1 MARVP
6 VIEGKTDV
14 PAAHH
19 DVVDAITRSRGRI
32 SGPFS
37 ILLHSPD
44 LAGRAAHLGAY
55 VRFES
60 ALTPVQRELA
70 ILATARA
77 LDCAYEWAYH
87 APEAR
92 KAGVTAETVAAI
104 RERRGPSALD
114 TEAAEIVEYAR
125 QVLTAHHV
133 DENTFA
139 ALRAR
144 LGVQGIV
151 ELTATV
157 GYYAMLACT
166 LNAFEV
172 TPEPGTETLWNS

>member
-6 VIEGKTDV
+6 LLETKDDV
-14 PAAHH
+14 APAHH

-32 SGPFS
+32 AGPFAV
-37 ILLHSPD
+37 LLHSPE
-44 LAGRAAHLGAY
+44 LAGRAARLGAY

-60 ALTPVQRELA
+60 ALTAAQRELA
-70 ILATARA
+70 ILATACA
-77 LDCAYEWAYH
+77 MDCAYEWAYH

-92 KAGVTAETVAAI
+92 KAGVASETIAAI
-104 RERRGPSALD
+104 RERRGPSAFD

-125 QVLTAHHV
+125 QLLTAHRA
-133 DENTFA
+133 DDATFT

-144 LGVQGIV
+144 LGVPGIV
-151 ELTATV
+151 ELTATI

>member
-6 VIEGKTDV
+6 IIERKTDV
-14 PAAHH
+14 APAHH
-19 DVVDAITRSRGRI
+19 DVFDAITRSRGRI
-32 SGPFS
+32 SGPFAV
-37 ILLHSPD
+37 LLHSPD

-77 LDCAYEWAYH
+77 MDCAYEWAYH

-92 KAGVTAETVAAI
+92 KAGVGAETIAAI
-104 RERRGPSALD
+104 REQRGPSAFD
-114 TEAAEIVEYAR
+114 TEAAEIVEYVR
-125 QVLTAHHV
+125 QLLTTHRA
-133 DENTFA
+133 DDATFT

-172 TPEPGTETLWNS
+172 MPEPGTETLWNS

>member
-6 VIEGKTDV
+6 LIERKADV
-14 PAAHH
+14 APTHH
-19 DVVDAITRSRGRI
+19 DAFDAITRSRGRVA
-32 SGPFS
+32 GPFAV
-37 ILLHSPD
+37 LLHSPE

-70 ILATARA
+70 VLATARA
-77 LDCAYEWAYH
+77 MDCAFEWASH

-92 KAGVTAETVAAI
+92 KAGVTADTIAAI
-104 RERRGPSALD
+104 GEKRGPSAFD

-125 QVLTAHHV
+125 QLLTAHRA
-133 DENTFA
+133 DDATFA

-144 LGVQGIV
+144 LGVAGIV
-151 ELTATV
+151 ELTATI

-172 TPEPGTETLWNS
+172 TPEPGTESLWNS

>member
-6 VIEGKTDV
+6 MIEKKADL
-14 PAAHH
+14 PPAHH
-19 DVVDAITRSRGRI
+19 DVFDAITRSRGRI
-32 SGPFS
+32 AGPFAV
-37 ILLHSPD
+37 LLHSPE

-70 ILATARA
+70 VLATARA
-77 LDCAYEWAYH
+77 MDCAYEWAYH

-92 KAGVTAETVAAI
+92 KAGVPAETIAAI
-104 RERRGPSALD
+104 REQRGPSAFD

-125 QVLTAHHV
+125 QLLTAHRA
-133 DENTFA
+133 DEATFA

-144 LGVQGIV
+144 LGVSGIV
-151 ELTATV
+151 ELTATI

-172 TPEPGTETLWNS
+172 MPEPGTESLWNS

>member
-6 VIEGKTDV
+6 MIEGKADV
-14 PAAHH
+14 ADAHH
-19 DVVDAITRSRGRI
+19 HVVDAITRSRGRI
-32 SGPFS
+32 SGPFAV
-37 ILLHSPD
+37 LLHSPE
-44 LAGRAAHLGAY
+44 LAGRVAHLGAY

-60 ALTPVQRELA
+60 ALSPVQRELA

-77 LDCAYEWAYH
+77 MDCAYEWAYH

-125 QVLTAHHV
+125 QVLTAHRV
-133 DENTFA
+133 DESTFE

-172 TPEPGTETLWNS
+172 TPESGTESLWNS

>member
-6 VIEGKTDV
+6 MIEGKADV
-14 PAAHH
+14 ADAHH
-19 DVVDAITRSRGRI
+19 HVVDAITRTRGRV

-37 ILLHSPD
+37 VLLHSPD

-60 ALTPVQRELA
+60 TLTPVQRELA

-77 LDCAYEWAYH
+77 MDCAYEWAYH

-92 KAGVTAETVAAI
+92 KAGVSAETVAAI
-104 RERRGPSALD
+104 RDGRGPSALD

-125 QVLTAHHV
+125 QVLTAHRA
-133 DENTFA
+133 DDATFT

-144 LGVQGIV
+144 LGVAGIV

-172 TPEPGTETLWNS
+172 TPAPGTESLWNS